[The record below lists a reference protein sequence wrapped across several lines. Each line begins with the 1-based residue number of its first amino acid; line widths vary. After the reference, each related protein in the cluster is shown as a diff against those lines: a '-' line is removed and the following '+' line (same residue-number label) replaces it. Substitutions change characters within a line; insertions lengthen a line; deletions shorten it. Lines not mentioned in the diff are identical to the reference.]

1 MLQYLVIL
9 LDKSSVSFCHYPD
22 SPETETVSLMPLD
35 MLKAGIVFAMKENL
49 SIQFVYPDYKLPDE
63 YTTVIESID
72 HVKIAPIGSETK
84 ADVKVARS
92 IMELC
97 QSKKEKDTAYV
108 VRCSKKAFLGNGDD
122 LCETFSNV
130 SRLSIVITDIHT
142 LADNEAGGYD
152 RMLCKLSAALEES
165 FKRGAM
171 PQLNLLTDRMM
182 LDAMNN
188 CNAGW
193 KSLTLAPDGKLYVC
207 PAFYYDGSGNAGDIQ
222 SGADVKNPQLYRLDH
237 APICQRCDAYQCRRC
252 VWLNKLTTLE
262 ANTPSHSQCLAA
274 HLERNASRRLLEQL
288 RKIDATYMKGR
299 TIKEIKYLDPF
310 NEITNL

>member
-97 QSKKEKDTAYV
+97 QSKKEKGTAYV

-152 RMLCKLSAALEES
+152 
-165 FKRGAM
+165 
-171 PQLNLLTDRMM
+171 
-182 LDAMNN
+182 
-188 CNAGW
+188 
-193 KSLTLAPDGKLYVC
+193 LTLAPDGKLYVC

-310 NEITNL
+310 NEITNS

>member
-9 LDKSSVSFCHYPD
+9 LDKSSVSYCHYPD
-22 SPETETVSLMPLD
+22 STETVRPMPLD
-35 MLKAGIVFAMKENL
+35 TLKAGIVFAMKENL

-63 YTTVIESID
+63 YAAAIESID
-72 HVKIAPIGSETK
+72 HVKIAPIGSEMKT
-84 ADVKVARS
+84 DVKVARS
-92 IMELC
+92 IMEFC
-97 QSKKEKDTAYV
+97 RSKKEKDTAYV
-108 VRCSKKAFLGNGDD
+108 VRCSKKEFLENGGD
-122 LCETFSNV
+122 LCETFYHV
-130 SRLSIVITDIHT
+130 SRLNIVITDIHT
-142 LADNEAGGYD
+142 LADNEADSYD
-152 RMLCKLSAALEES
+152 RMLGKLSAALEER
-165 FKRGAM
+165 FKQGAM

-188 CNAGW
+188 CDAGW

-207 PAFYYDGSGNAGDIQ
+207 PAFYYDDSDSVGEIQ
-222 SGADVKNPQLYRLDH
+222 NGVDVKNQQLYRLDH
-237 APICQRCDAYQCRRC
+237 APICRHCDAYQCRRC
-252 VWLNKLTTLE
+252 IWLNKLTTLE

-288 RKIDATYMKGR
+288 RKTDAAYMKGR